1 MLGKARR
8 VRLYLSEGDRTGHRP
23 AHLAVMELLRKEG
36 AAGAAC
42 FRGIEG
48 FGADRDLHVA
58 HLVDV
63 DARLPLLIEWV
74 DAPARVERILPA
86 VRALVRGALV
96 TVDETEIVGVPDE
109 PVLPVPP
116 ALTAADVMTRAVE
129 VAEVSTTIAEVVRRM
144 ASTGRRA
151 LPVVEGRAPV
161 GIVTQGD
168 LVARAGVALRVDLL
182 GTLGEPERASLLA
195 GLDSLGHTAADV
207 MTPGPV
213 TVRES
218 APLHEA
224 AELMARRRLKRLPV
238 VDAEGRLAGIVSRV
252 DVIRAAAGRGSSAAA
267 AAEPASGLS
276 ASAPLSAVM
285 RRDVPVVSPDAPV
298 SEVFQAIAATRLHRA
313 LVLDAERRVL
323 GVISDAE
330 LLERLAPPLRRGI
343 FSALVNRLPFAHAER
358 EAAERHAVARSAEGL
373 MAPVPQARADVP
385 LRDAIGLVLPGA
397 HKLLAVVDAQGRLLG
412 ALDRADILRGLLLG
426 AAEPPPAG

>member
-8 VRLYLSEGDRTGHRP
+8 VRLYLSEGDRAGHRP
-23 AHLAVMELLRKEG
+23 AHTAVMELLRKEG

-48 FGADRDLHVA
+48 FGAGRDLHVA

-63 DARLPLLIEWV
+63 DARLPMVIEWV

-96 TVDETEIVGVPDE
+96 TIDETEIVGVPDQ

-116 ALTAADVMTRAVE
+116 ALTAADAMTRAVE
-129 VAEVSTTIAEVVRRM
+129 VVAASTPIAEVVRRM
-144 ASTGRRA
+144 ATTGRRA
-151 LPVVEGRAPV
+151 LPVLEGRSPI

-168 LVARAGVALRVDLL
+168 LVTRAGVALRVDLL
-182 GTLGEPERASLLA
+182 GTLGEPERASMLA
-195 GLDSLGHTAADV
+195 GLDGLGHTAADV
-207 MTPGPV
+207 MTRGPV
-213 TVRES
+213 TIRETV
-218 APLHEA
+218 PLHEA

-238 VDAEGRLAGIVSRV
+238 VDEEGRLSGILSRV
-252 DVIRAAAGRGSSAAA
+252 DVIRAAVGRGGAAA
-267 AAEPASGLS
+267 AATEPASGLS
-276 ASAPLSAVM
+276 ASAPLAAVM

-313 LVLDAERRVL
+313 LVIDAGRRVL

-330 LLERLAPPLRRGI
+330 LLERLAPPLRRGLL
-343 FSALVNRLPFAHAER
+343 SALVNRLPFGRPER
-358 EAAERHAVARSAEGL
+358 EAADRHAVARSADEL
-373 MAPVPQARADVP
+373 MAQVPQASADVP

-397 HKLLAVVDAQGRLLG
+397 HKLLAVVDGEGRLVG
-412 ALDRADILRGLLLG
+412 AVDRADILRGLLLG
-426 AAEPPPAG
+426 DGAPPAAG

>member
-8 VRLYLSEGDRTGHRP
+8 VRLYLNEGDRAGHRP
-23 AHLAVMELLRKEG
+23 AHTAVMELLRREG

-48 FGADRDLHVA
+48 FGAARDLHVA

-63 DARLPLLIEWV
+63 DARLPLVIEWV

-86 VRALVRGALV
+86 VRALVGGALV

-116 ALTAADVMTRAVE
+116 ALTAGDAMTRAVE
-129 VAEVSTTIAEVVRRM
+129 VVEASTPIAEVVRRM
-144 ASTGRRA
+144 ATTGRRA
-151 LPVVEGRAPV
+151 LPVVEGRAPI
-161 GIVTQGD
+161 GLITQGD

-182 GTLGEPERASLLA
+182 GTLGEPERASMLA
-195 GLDSLGHTAADV
+195 GLDGLGHTAADV
-207 MTPGPV
+207 MTPAPV
-213 TVRES
+213 TVRRTV
-218 APLHEA
+218 PLHEA

-238 VDAEGRLAGIVSRV
+238 VDEEGRLAGILSRV
-252 DVIRAAAGRGSSAAA
+252 DVIRAAVGRGEPAAA
-267 AAEPASGLS
+267 AAEPATGLS

-285 RRDVPVVSPDAPV
+285 RGDVPAVSPDAPV
-298 SEVFQAIAATRLHRA
+298 AEVFQAVAATRLHRA
-313 LVLDAERRVL
+313 LVVDAERRVL
-323 GVISDAE
+323 GVVSDAE
-330 LLERLAPPLRRGI
+330 LLDRLAPPLRRGLL
-343 FSALVNRLPFAHAER
+343 SALVNRLPFARTER
-358 EAAERHAVARSAEGL
+358 EAAERHAVARSAAEL
-373 MAPVPQARADVP
+373 MAPVPQAHADVP

-397 HKLLAVVDAQGRLLG
+397 HKLLAVVDADGRLLG

-426 AAEPPPAG
+426 DGAAPAAR